1 MVPSAAVNTVCAT
14 SPSEKLTQMEQSV
27 PSSAFDVIVTE
38 LQKKLQ
44 HIVNIGLQYLTLD
57 RRTDTLS
64 GGERQ
69 RLKPTKQLKQSNKI
83 IVLDEPSIGLHP
95 NDTEKL
101 LNFINNLVDNHN
113 TLIVIEH
120 NLDVIAQ
127 ADWIIDIGLGAGKYG
142 GNVVFTG
149 TVADLLND
157 TVSLT
162 AAYLRQHFRNG
173 GMHAKK
179 DVS

>member
-1 MVPSAAVNTVCAT
+1 VMDMTVEEAYDFF
-14 SPSEKLTQMEQSV
+14 PDDHYRQS
-27 PSSAFDVIVTE
+27 FDML
-38 LQKKLQ
+38 LQL
-44 HIVNIGLQYLTLD
+44 GLGYLTLGQRSD
-57 RRTDTLS
+57 SFS

-69 RLKPTKQLKQSNKI
+69 RLKLTKELKQSNKI
-83 IVLDEPSIGLHP
+83 IVLDEPSTGLHP

-101 LNFINNLVDNHN
+101 LKFINNLVDNHN

-162 AAYLRQHFRNG
+162 AAYLRQHLRNEG
-173 GMHAKK
+173 AHPKK
-179 DVS
+179 DAS